1 MAGAVVAAPALQPL
15 GCSHTPWQPADAPGK
30 PTLGAPGVA
39 RAHVVVVLAQAKD
52 AQQAPRA
59 GALVRALLRQRAVQ
73 HAPGLASLL
82 TTPPLLPGRGGA
94 RRARG
99 LGLRLG
105 LRRCAAGLLSARAA
119 PLLAA
124 PPATLSL
131 WLRRDTARRGATA
144 HNPPG
149 GIALPA
155 ALHPRLRVQAKQVL
169 ARAAPLSY
177 GSKQPTPQPSPS
189 AASCLHEA
197 TAHHNSPPKGTCEG
211 RSGAR
216 GGAGRRA
223 GRGGNCPRAR

>member
-105 LRRCAAGLLSARAA
+105 LRRAAGLLSARAA